1 MNYSWH
7 DVIGNIGVLLI
18 LAGYLF
24 LQLGKLHPASLQFSL
39 VNGLGAFLILFSLW
53 FEFNLSAFVVE
64 AAWLLISIF
73 GIARYLR
80 RNRAES

>member
-24 LQLGKLHPASLQFSL
+24 LQLGKLNPASLQFSL

-73 GIARYLR
+73 GVVRYLR
-80 RNRAES
+80 RNRVVS